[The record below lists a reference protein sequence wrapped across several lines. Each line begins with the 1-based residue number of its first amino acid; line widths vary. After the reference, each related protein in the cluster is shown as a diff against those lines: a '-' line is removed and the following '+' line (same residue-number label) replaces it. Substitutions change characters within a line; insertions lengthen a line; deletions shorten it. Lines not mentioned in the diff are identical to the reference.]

1 HFLKLGLAGRAD
13 EARHGGNGDSRV
25 GLRELQSYLAKSVD
39 DWCRSNRDA
48 TQTPVLLAAS
58 NVDFPMTWVCRTPL
72 AERTAATR
80 SVSAADIAA
89 LWQRVERLSPRNPVR
104 YAPRDWAET
113 LRTLR
118 YLEQAA
124 TSGRSYDA
132 ISRSTA

>member
-1 HFLKLGLAGRAD
+1 
-13 EARHGGNGDSRV
+13 
-25 GLRELQSYLAKSVD
+25 
-39 DWCRSNRDA
+39 SNRDA

-80 SVSAADIAA
+80 SVSAADLAA

-132 ISRSTA
+132 ISRSTAEDLTARLASYERQTTDPDVDRWNAFRIDDGSP